1 MLGNLNDYIFDFTV
15 IDSAVLLTKIFH
27 SIVISIYEGAQLTL
41 YLNLLIPNSNI
52 NFINLGIL
60 V

>member
-1 MLGNLNDYIFDFTV
+1 MIIFLILLLLTH
-15 IDSAVLLTKIFH
+15 AVLLTKILH
-27 SIVISIYEGAQLTL
+27 SIVISIYEGAQLTF

>member
-1 MLGNLNDYIFDFTV
+1 MIIFLILLLLTH
-15 IDSAVLLTKIFH
+15 AVLLTKIFH
-27 SIVISIYEGAQLTL
+27 SIVITISTYEGAQLTL
-41 YLNLLIPNSNI
+41 YLNLLISNSNI